1 MFHRPLRLAAAA
13 LLAGLAALAV
23 TPAARAHQ
31 GHGKASPSPSP
42 RPSPAQTASPA
53 AVPEDKDASAE
64 ASPAAESAE
73 ASPEP
78 VLAETTEEVPNPLS
92 PFPWKAAFTEHLHN
106 KIIHFPLAFG
116 LAGALFLLA
125 GPRFPA
131 YEPAARVLLVGAA
144 LAAVAAFVTGR
155 MQREPFEDTPL
166 EQVLSIH
173 QLLGLTTTLTLWLG
187 VGLTARTTWRKLWRP
202 YALLLL
208 LVLSATGFFGGL
220 MSHGSLG

>member
-1 MFHRPLRLAAAA
+1 MFYASARLAAV
-13 LLAGLAALAV
+13 LLTAGCCVLAA
-23 TPAARAHQ
+23 TPLVVAHQ
-31 GHGKASPSPSP
+31 GHGKASPSPTPKPTPAPSV
-42 RPSPAQTASPA
+42 SPATGGAI
-53 AVPEDKDASAE
+53 DTSAE
-64 ASPAAESAE
+64 ASPEAESAE

-78 VLAETTEEVPNPLS
+78 VLSETPEEVPNPLS
-92 PFPWKAAFTEHLHN
+92 PFPWKAALTEHLHN

-166 EQVLSIH
+166 AQVLSIH

-187 VGLTARTTWRKLWRP
+187 VVLTGRATWRKLWRP